1 MSITKSDFITI
12 LQKSNRIDP
21 FFVSTQHHISQHF
34 GTKEHLIQAIAR
46 DVFDIPYT
54 HQVGTIYKLSLLL
67 KELPIKHF
75 GKEFKNIV
83 QTTQYLWD
91 IPTLEAENSNKTI
104 AELSDVFFQNIDR
117 DESNI
122 VAKNEQEIS
131 SSRFQKV
138 YNKIQSIVSGYRE
151 LNPMMRKFV
160 VKFLRDCI
168 FINKEIQ
175 AIISEN
181 EQDRITKTEIV
192 MRNWMRKLL
201 PWFDIAVTYSG
212 LGNIPQWLFTLV
224 SNHESSFDTIALMNW
239 DLSANVFLATDVFA
253 SIPLFGPI
261 YKSATILANLDSD
274 ASKWK
279 AFVKMKQLPD
289 QWIIPWFFPE
299 WERNTTDEVLLPFD
313 IGAFLLSIEQ
323 NLPILPTCITWT
335 REICPVWEKELY
347 PGNIHVAYLNSVS
360 LDEQE
365 FTILRQ
371 LESNL
376 SIQNTKEVRWEI
388 KKEQMRLAQILS
400 AKVRNTMLDYLSSQK
415 SLDK

>member
-1 MSITKSDFITI
+1 MSITKSEFIIT
-12 LQKSNRIDP
+12 LQQSQRIDA
-21 FFVSTQHHISQHF
+21 FFVSEQHYISQRF
-34 GTKEHLIQAIAR
+34 GVKENLIQTLAR
-46 DVFDIPYT
+46 DIFDRNYNEQT
-54 HQVGTIYKLSLLL
+54 GTIHDLSLLL

-91 IPTLEAENSNKTI
+91 IPTLKKEHCNKTI
-104 AELSDVFFQNIDR
+104 AELTDIFAQDIDR
-117 DESNI
+117 GESNAVDESYQ
-122 VAKNEQEIS
+122 KS
-131 SSRFQKV
+131 SSRIQKV
-138 YNKIQSIVSGYRE
+138 YNEIQSIVSGYRD

-175 AIISEN
+175 SIISEN

-192 MRNWMRKLL
+192 MRNWMRRLL

-212 LGNIPQWLFTLV
+212 LENIPKWLFTLV

-239 DLSANVFLATDVFA
+239 DLPANVFLATDVFA
-253 SIPLFGPI
+253 NIPLFGPI
-261 YKSATILANLDSD
+261 YKSATILANLDSK

-279 AFVKMKQLPD
+279 AFAKMKQLSE
-289 QWIIPWFFPE
+289 QWVIPWFFPE
-299 WERNTTDEVLLPFD
+299 WQRNTTDEILLPFD

-335 REICPVWEKELY
+335 REICPVWEKDLY
-347 PGNIHVAYLNSVS
+347 PGNIHVAYLNPVL

-371 LESNL
+371 LESDL
-376 SIQNTKEVRWEI
+376 LIQNTKELRWEI

-400 AKVRNTMLDYLSSQK
+400 EKVRNIMLNYLSK
-415 SLDK
+415 